1 MHLALSILGQHSAPT
16 SLHDAA
22 TDCVTSL
29 LARLERE
36 ASLGTYY
43 STFQQCC
50 GTVTMYC
57 GSGSYFA
64 KVSVPYPVS
73 VQFQVTDPDH
83 IWHS

>member
-1 MHLALSILGQHSAPT
+1 MFFQIFFVKFFISLGMMHLALSILAQHSAPT

-43 STFQQCC
+43 STF
-50 GTVTMYC
+50 
-57 GSGSYFA
+57 
-64 KVSVPYPVS
+64 
-73 VQFQVTDPDH
+73 
-83 IWHS
+83 